1 MTTPTLPEHDQNNQL
16 VFDTK
21 QASWIIS
28 ACVLLLFFVFMIGF
42 FVGKH
47 QALEQFSETLDQES
61 IADKIYSSL
70 YTTYEAKPSSS
81 ESMTSETQETTV
93 KQDTEEELLES
104 DEYPEASKHAEKKP
118 LYFAVLRGFGSKAAA
133 QKYAEYLTKLGYSM
147 EIKQNKSST
156 SKGRTLYWYQVRT
169 KDYDSLSEL
178 EFLVATL
185 KKREYLKDI
194 SIMTV

>member
-1 MTTPTLPEHDQNNQL
+1 MTIPPIPEHDQNNQL
-16 VFDTK
+16 VFDAK
-21 QASWIIS
+21 QSSWIIS

-70 YTTYEAKPSSS
+70 YTTYEAKPSSGS
-81 ESMTSETQETTV
+81 VTSETQETTV
-93 KQDTEEELLES
+93 KQDTEEELEA
-104 DEYPEASKHAEKKP
+104 DEDSEATKNNREKKS
-118 LYFAVLRGFGSKAAA
+118 LYFAILRGFGSKAAA
-133 QKYAEYLTKLGYSM
+133 QKYADYLTRLGYAM

-169 KDYDSLSEL
+169 KDYDSLSDL